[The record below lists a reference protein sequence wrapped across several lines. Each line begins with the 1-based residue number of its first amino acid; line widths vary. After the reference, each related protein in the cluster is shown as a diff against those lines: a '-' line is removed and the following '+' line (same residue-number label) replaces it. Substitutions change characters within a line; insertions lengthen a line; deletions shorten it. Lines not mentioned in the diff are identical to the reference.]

1 MDTVV
6 LQLMQAITMAG
17 PGSPD
22 VLRPTELPQPQI
34 ETSTQL
40 RIQLKAA
47 GVNPVDTKIRARGLF
62 FPDALP
68 AVIGCDGAGIVVEV
82 GEAERQYRVGDEVY
96 FCHGGLGREPGNYAQ
111 YTVIESAHVA
121 RKPANINFIEA
132 AAAPLVLITAW
143 EALFNRA
150 QLQPAQTVL
159 IHAGAG
165 GVGHVAIQLAKQVGA
180 RVITTVSDP
189 IKADFVKSLGADVVV
204 MYRET
209 DFVQAVRQLT
219 GGRGA
224 DVVLDTIGG
233 EVFRQSI
240 NATAN
245 YGDLITLLDPGNDV
259 VWKEARTR
267 NLRIGYVL
275 MLTPLLR
282 DLPHARAHQ
291 ITILQ
296 KCATLMERGQLKIH
310 VSKVFELSQAAKAH
324 ALLEEGHVMGKL
336 VLKIL
341 E

>member
-1 MDTVV
+1 M
-6 LQLMQAITMAG
+6 QLMQAVTMAE
-17 PGSPD
+17 PGNPT
-22 VLRPTELPQPQI
+22 VLRISEIPYPQI
-34 ETSTQL
+34 ETPTHL
-40 RIQLKAA
+40 RIQIKAA
-47 GVNPVDTKIRARGLF
+47 GVNPIDTKIRARGLF

-68 AVIGCDGAGIVVEV
+68 AVIGCDGAGVVVET
-82 GEAERQYRVGDEVY
+82 GEAERQIRKGDEVY

-111 YTVIESAHVA
+111 YTVIDSALVA
-121 RKPANINFIEA
+121 RKPSNVSFIEA

-189 IKADFVKSLGADVVV
+189 IKAEFVKSLGADVVI
-204 MYRET
+204 MYRDT
-209 DFVQAVRQLT
+209 DFVQAVKQVT
-219 GGRGA
+219 SGRGA

-233 EVFRQSI
+233 EVFRKSI
-240 NATAN
+240 NATAH
-245 YGDLITLLDPGNDV
+245 YGDLITLLDPGNDI

-267 NLRIGYVL
+267 NLRIGFEL

-282 DLPHARAHQ
+282 ELPQARAHQ
-291 ITILQ
+291 IMILQ
-296 KCATLMERGQLKIH
+296 KCAALMERGQLKVH
-310 VSKVFELSQAAKAH
+310 VNKVFELSHAAQAH
-324 ALLEEGHVMGKL
+324 TLLEEGHVMGKL
-336 VLKIL
+336 VLNIP